1 MSAGGRQDFKSA
13 NVEVNFALSEVK
25 NAKLAVLL
33 KVMNDPDKVFA
44 EGTRSVGKV
53 QDKGGS
59 VDARRAYLQKRRR

>member
-44 EGTRSVGKV
+44 EGSVGKV